1 MAKRYIEVD
10 EPESEERGGGGLP
23 WWLWILG
30 AVAVLAFLG
39 GAGEKTEVNAASVTP
54 AVQVY
59 TNVDVAPAEVYVQPA
74 EVFVNVPVQQEPQI
88 AAPVNA
94 MPRMDGIVAQ
104 DQAPMIYS
112 EQNIVCDVDIPA
124 ANGEPHV
131 VLLGQGRRDSVT
143 GECVRQ

>member
-10 EPESEERGGGGLP
+10 EPESEERGGGGIP
-23 WWLWILG
+23 WWLIIGGGL
-30 AVAVLAFLG
+30 VVLALL

-74 EVFVNVPVQQEPQI
+74 EVIVNVPVQQEPQI

-104 DQAPMIYS
+104 DQAPMIHS